1 MVGAPFCEGQNLD
14 GADLA
19 PTAMREAGLPKA
31 VQSLG
36 WQWVDKGDLDFA
48 AHFHS
53 IGMCKGEAS
62 LSEHHDSVTLYR
74 RWLCEGTG
82 DNFSTWV
89 QGLHDGKMK
98 VFRKT
103 PSGKDLPVLE
113 QQPATAKKEK
123 EVVNA
128 ELIGAG
134 LKLVYDAVNEAAA
147 EGNFV
152 LAIGGDHSIATGTIG
167 AMCAHYPGLG
177 VIWIDAH
184 ADANTPETSP
194 SMHYHGMPAAH
205 LLGWF
210 TELKGFGWFKP
221 GCLCENRLAYIGL
234 RDVDAGEAQMLHNSN
249 VHVFTMRDVDK
260 HGIAKVIEKALKA
273 IDPNNNRPLHLTLDI
288 DAVDPHFAPGTGTC
302 ARGGLTYREIHY
314 VCEEMALTERLVS
327 MDLVEVNPGLD
338 PPPNPEASMHG
349 DNPELLPASP
359 TVQLGVELALSALGK
374 RIM

>member
-1 MVGAPFCEGQNLD
+1 
-14 GADLA
+14 
-19 PTAMREAGLPKA
+19 
-31 VQSLG
+31 
-36 WQWVDKGDLDFA
+36 
-48 AHFHS
+48 
-53 IGMCKGEAS
+53 
-62 LSEHHDSVTLYR
+62 
-74 RWLCEGTG
+74 
-82 DNFSTWV
+82 
-89 QGLHDGKMK
+89 MK

-210 TELKGFGWFKP
+210 TV
-221 GCLCENRLAYIGL
+221 RRASGL
-234 RDVDAGEAQMLHNSN
+234 GYLHT
-249 VHVFTMRDVDK
+249 H
-260 HGIAKVIEKALKA
+260 A
-273 IDPNNNRPLHLTLDI
+273 PNRPRAHASSIYSPTHLLTHHLFTHPPAHPPNPNIPSTRNFTLLALHLTSSQSHR
-288 DAVDPHFAPGTGTC
+288 PTC
-302 ARGGLTYREIHY
+302 SK
-314 VCEEMALTERLVS
+314 AL
-327 MDLVEVNPGLD
+327 
-338 PPPNPEASMHG
+338 PPSHQ
-349 DNPELLPASP
+349 S
-359 TVQLGVELALSALGK
+359 TH
-374 RIM
+374 